1 MTSPVSTQENT
12 RCTVS
17 SSGTFPALHAP
28 ESRTANTNVASGNE
42 EESLTVRT
50 SARVAAA
57 ALQQIQQ
64 RRPLRHVP
72 GAGCRVWVD
81 PQPDWFGPARGL
93 GAWYPATV
101 VKRMRR
107 GDKVQI
113 HSLFCDVT
121 ACFGT
126 DVLPT
131 SRVHLTT
138 TTPPANTRDV
148 RVGDEC
154 SSVSRMVWDTD
165 GNLFYDAAPS
175 KLFVGDLVL
184 AHFQRG
190 RGDANPLGV
199 WFRGR
204 VIATG
209 ILTMHPITRQSL
221 SQQVCTVAYDDGDV
235 EENIPY
241 PNGQHLMRL
250 EIGRENPSW
259 LRELSVPIP
268 SKRCKQ
274 AKQGRIASVEGT
286 VKLEYDD
293 PQTGQTVRESR
304 AYNVVLQALIQDRT
318 HRAAAEKKAPY
329 EWPYLDEGIAVA
341 PPLSLNPTKTT
352 RRSSRKFSST
362 RKRVPQHLGP
372 ETDDEEPGRRT
383 ALVRKS
389 KRKSIVRRW
398 DLPVHDIDTD
408 SGTDSGDTSDTDDYA
423 TEQEGPSFRSSKH
436 REQPCSAL
444 KQTKNRSQSVATA
457 KRRKIA
463 TSKSSKRNARTKSDL
478 LGRGKSVAHCAPE
491 SPLPNSTLRHVA
503 DNLQKLKPMPESLAT
518 TIGKA
523 INGPEPHLGG
533 DLLNHIAS
541 RYDRG
546 PTGALYLTLIKLV
559 VQGPQSGSVSFPDC
573 DRLRIG
579 QMGLEEL
586 QKLPGV
592 STQIISLL
600 TASHWENGLEQ
611 LASHKYT
618 APGDVSRYSEAAFL
632 RMGQNLH
639 AKRVCS
645 DFLLRLLSHQ
655 LAPEIAKDQINDEVF
670 DLPFI
675 FNIVSH
681 RRGPKHGLEMVLKAT
696 TLLWIQHGHLV
707 LAKPLGLFEQE
718 HPSLTSRLFVQTQFR
733 ALSSS
738 LGKICSYLSW
748 IYMKHA
754 HESVDDICV
763 LISNFVCTA
772 ISETTFDPSSF
783 LGAKANMLQHWGKVK
798 FQFLTSLDKT
808 IVPQLRPKLAEMLGV
823 GAYYN
828 AAFGD

>member
-341 PPLSLNPTKTT
+341 PPLSLNPTKTI
-352 RRSSRKFSST
+352 RRSSHKFSST
-362 RKRVPQHLGP
+362 RKRVPQDLGP

-444 KQTKNRSQSVATA
+444 KQTKIVHSQWRRPNDEKLQHPNRV
-457 KRRKIA
+457 
-463 TSKSSKRNARTKSDL
+463 
-478 LGRGKSVAHCAPE
+478 
-491 SPLPNSTLRHVA
+491 
-503 DNLQKLKPMPESLAT
+503 
-518 TIGKA
+518 
-523 INGPEPHLGG
+523 NGTPEPSQISWAAVRVLLIA
-533 DLLNHIAS
+533 LLN
-541 RYDRG
+541 
-546 PTGALYLTLIKLV
+546 
-559 VQGPQSGSVSFPDC
+559 
-573 DRLRIG
+573 
-579 QMGLEEL
+579 
-586 QKLPGV
+586 
-592 STQIISLL
+592 
-600 TASHWENGLEQ
+600 
-611 LASHKYT
+611 
-618 APGDVSRYSEAAFL
+618 
-632 RMGQNLH
+632 
-639 AKRVCS
+639 
-645 DFLLRLLSHQ
+645 LLS
-655 LAPEIAKDQINDEVF
+655 QIV
-670 DLPFI
+670 
-675 FNIVSH
+675 H
-681 RRGPKHGLEMVLKAT
+681 
-696 TLLWIQHGHLV
+696 
-707 LAKPLGLFEQE
+707 
-718 HPSLTSRLFVQTQFR
+718 
-733 ALSSS
+733 
-738 LGKICSYLSW
+738 
-748 IYMKHA
+748 
-754 HESVDDICV
+754 
-763 LISNFVCTA
+763 
-772 ISETTFDPSSF
+772 
-783 LGAKANMLQHWGKVK
+783 
-798 FQFLTSLDKT
+798 
-808 IVPQLRPKLAEMLGV
+808 
-823 GAYYN
+823 
-828 AAFGD
+828 